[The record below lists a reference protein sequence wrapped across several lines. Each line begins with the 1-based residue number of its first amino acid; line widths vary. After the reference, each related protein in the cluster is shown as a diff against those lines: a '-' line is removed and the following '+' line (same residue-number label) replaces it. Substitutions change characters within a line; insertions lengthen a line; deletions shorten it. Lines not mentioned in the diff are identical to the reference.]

1 MTYTLKITQSYLD
14 DMDQLPKEIKI
25 KKLHFAEQQLQE
37 NPHLPGLYSH
47 KFNGFRKYR
56 VFRSRVDDS
65 YRIAWWYG
73 GADQSIILWRVG
85 NHEMIDALEKLKDL
99 PHVDIK
105 KVIKLVKEKPVE
117 HIQAA
122 HAPVRVQKNIPIF
135 QHVSA
140 IHLRLLGV
148 PVSCLAKVQQ
158 ITKIED
164 LSSIDLP
171 NHARQHLW
179 NLFTDPDWSPDRM
192 LDIRQVLYRANAGQL
207 EDYCKGQ
214 IKQLMLDLSADQEKV
229 VSAQANGVLLIKGVA
244 GSGKT
249 TVGVYRALH
258 LSRNMEFFTKKPI
271 LFLTYNETLTNVVNE
286 IFLEL
291 THKKEHANIKGRIKV
306 STLRDWCCNYLQGG
320 LCSYSQE
327 KADALLAS
335 CIGRIVPHDA
345 DYDFLKQ
352 ENFIHVEISQVVKG
366 RGIENWGQYRSVSR
380 TGRGQPLG
388 EGARKLIWDIYLAYQ
403 GKLKEKSVWDE
414 ADLILEAFKKV
425 KAERDF
431 EPYPEVVVDEAQDL
445 PPKALELAALL
456 AGGGRSHG
464 LCLLA
469 DPSQSI
475 YYRGISW
482 KDANVQIHSSR
493 VKTLR
498 RNFRNTRQIL
508 EVAKAVS
515 KADPN
520 RSLEEALEPEST
532 DRLGLKPHVYYV
544 PDQSEQDL
552 KFMKEL
558 ILNYCGEN
566 RNRLG
571 DIAVLYRSKEK
582 AQVVRDFL
590 RKADIPVRHFRED
603 SFRVFE
609 DDIKV
614 ITINSA
620 KGLEFPVVILMNI
633 DEGVLP
639 RNLDHIRDKD
649 DYAVALRSERK
660 LFYVGLTRAADDLCL
675 VITTGRQS
683 RFIKDIPED
692 LIDIKKAEQES

>member
-47 KFNGFRKYR
+47 KFNGFRKYH

-85 NHEMIDALEKLKDL
+85 DHEMIDALEKLKDL
-99 PHVDIK
+99 PQVDIK
-105 KVIKLVKEKPVE
+105 KVIKPVKEKLAKQTQPR
-117 HIQAA
+117 
-122 HAPVRVQKNIPIF
+122 HAPVRLHKDIPIF

-148 PVSCLAKVQQ
+148 PVSVVQKVQQ
-158 ITKIED
+158 ITDIEE
-164 LSSIDLP
+164 LSSIELP

-179 NLFTDPDWSPDRM
+179 NLFTDPDWSPERM

-214 IKQLMLDLSADQEKV
+214 IKQLMLDLSPDQEKIV
-229 VSAQANGVLLIKGVA
+229 QAEANGALLIKGVA
-244 GSGKT
+244 GSGKS
-249 TVGVYRALH
+249 TVGIYRALY
-258 LSRNMEFFTKKPI
+258 LSKNMGLFAQKPI
-271 LFLTYNETLTNVVNE
+271 LFLTYNETLTHVVNE

-291 THKKEHANIKGRIKV
+291 THKKEHAAIKGRITV
-306 STLRDWCCNYLQGG
+306 STLRDWCCKYLQGG
-320 LCSYSQE
+320 KGCYDQK
-327 KADALLAS
+327 KAESLLNS
-335 CIGRIVPHDA
+335 CISRVIRRNVE
-345 DYDFLKQ
+345 YEFLKQ
-352 ENFIHVEISQVVKG
+352 ENFIHVEISQVIKG
-366 RGIENWGQYRSVSR
+366 RGIENWEQYRSVKR
-380 TGRGQPLG
+380 IGRGQPLG
-388 EGARKLIWDIYLAYQ
+388 ENARKLIWEVYCLYQ
-403 GKLKEKSVWDE
+403 KKLKEQSVWDE
-414 ADLILEAFKKV
+414 ADLILASIDRIKQEKT
-425 KAERDF
+425 F

-445 PPKALELAALL
+445 PPKALELAAAL

-482 KDANVQIHSSR
+482 SDADIQIHSRR

-508 EVAKAVS
+508 QVAWALS
-515 KADPN
+515 KAEPL
-520 RSLEEALEPEST
+520 RSLEETLEPETT

-544 PDQSEQDL
+544 ADQSDQDL
-552 KFMKEL
+552 KQVEEL

-571 DIAVLYRSKEK
+571 DIAILCRNNEK
-582 AQVVRDFL
+582 VKTVYEFL
-590 RKADIPVRHFRED
+590 KNKDIPVRHFRED
-603 SFRVFE
+603 KFRVFE

-620 KGLEFPVVILMNI
+620 KGLEFPVVILMNVE
-633 DEGVLP
+633 EGVLP
-639 RNLDHIRDKD
+639 RKLDHILDDD
-649 DYAVALRSERK
+649 DYAAALRSERK
-660 LFYVGLTRAADDLCL
+660 LLYVGLTRAADDLCL
-675 VITTGRQS
+675 IITTGRQS
-683 RFIKDIPED
+683 RFMNDIPVE
-692 LIDIKKAEQES
+692 LLDIKKLV